1 MDQSRIDRIA
11 AMLMEL
17 RAGADPIPADDPGE
31 APADLAEA
39 YGVQEAT
46 VELMAGQSIRPIG
59 YKLGATNQAARDM
72 LGVDGP
78 FRGRLYDG
86 LARASGATVAR
97 GPHLQV
103 WEVEIGLKIGTDLDP
118 SGAPFDAAAIEAA
131 TAAVLPAIEIVGT
144 VFRPFNKAPV
154 TRLVADN
161 AVHGLWIHG
170 DEVTDWSGLDLMN
183 DPVTLS
189 FDGEQKA
196 QGKGS
201 NVDGGPFGAAAGLA
215 NDLAAIGR
223 GLKAGDYITT
233 GTVTPIVPMGDEREI
248 VADFGPMGTVSLT
261 FS

>member
-11 AMLMEL
+11 AMLMER
-17 RAGADPIPADDPGE
+17 RAGPDPIPADDPGE

-39 YGVQEAT
+39 YGVQDAT
-46 VELMAGQSIRPIG
+46 VTLMGNSGVRPIG

-72 LGVDGP
+72 LGVDAP
-78 FRGRLYDG
+78 FRGRLYDR
-86 LARASGATVAR
+86 LAHRSGATVAR

-103 WEVEIGLKIGTDLDP
+103 WEVEIGLKIGRDLDA

-170 DEVTDWSGLDLMN
+170 DEGDRLVGPGSDERPR
-183 DPVTLS
+183 DPVLRWR
-189 FDGEQKA
+189 GEGRR
-196 QGKGS
+196 QGVERGWRP
-201 NVDGGPFGAAAGLA
+201 VRRGGRA
-215 NDLAAIGR
+215 R
-223 GLKAGDYITT
+223 Q
-233 GTVTPIVPMGDEREI
+233 
-248 VADFGPMGTVSLT
+248 
-261 FS
+261 